1 MLDDDAP
8 AVAALIATVEA
19 SFEWTARQAFLSMQ
33 LPVVL
38 WLAAAT
44 ASSKALEVS
53 CGACCTSCWPCH
65 HAISLSDTSIQ
76 SPCLTCYTS
85 LRLCVLPAPQ
95 ELLLHSKGHNWT
107 RANAYQT
114 QVCRLLQP
122 MLLRPQA
129 DTVCNSLLVLAQH
142 FTDCSLPT
150 AAAPGACLQPIAALA
165 LRAAGARGWPPVRET
180 LEHVVRWYPTA
191 RTAM

>member
-1 MLDDDAP
+1 MDRTAGILKH
-8 AVAALIATVEA
+8 AVACRFVVGSSHRQLQ
-19 SFEWTARQAFLSMQ
+19 SARGKLRCMLYQ
-33 LPVVL
+33 L
-38 WLAAAT
+38 LAMP
-44 ASSKALEVS
+44 
-53 CGACCTSCWPCH
+53 PCH